1 MQNLGYACINMT
13 LSDVPA
19 KKRVTTNRSMIKRT
33 FEKRGSLY
41 AGELALQNVRD
52 LTKIIR
58 WNNDNN
64 IKFFRISSEVFPWA
78 SEYSI
83 SGLQDYSKILLAAQ
97 TAGRVATNYGMRL
110 TAHPGPFNKLCS
122 PKESVVQNTIR
133 DLEIHGEF
141 FDMLGLSRTPYNKI
155 NIHVGAAYDSKEK
168 ALDTFCRNFE
178 RLPESVQTRLTVEN
192 DDRPSLY
199 STHELYEGVYKRLGI
214 PIVFDYHHHK
224 FRNDGESEEEAL
236 RLAASTW
243 GDITPVVHYSE
254 SRSDEYNDPSIKENA
269 HSDYIYDHI
278 NDYGLDIDIM
288 IEAKAKELALLKYRK
303 DNGEIYA

>member
-13 LSDVPA
+13 LSDVP
-19 KKRVTTNRSMIKRT
+19 KSRKITTNRSMIKRT

-52 LTKIIR
+52 LTKILK
-58 WNNDNN
+58 WNKENG
-64 IKFFRISSEVFPWA
+64 ISFFRISSEVFPWA

-83 SGLQDYSKILLAAQ
+83 SKLSNYSAISLAASH
-97 TAGRVATNYGMRL
+97 AGCFANTNKMRL

-122 PKESVVQNTIR
+122 SKEHVVKNTIR

-178 RLPESVQTRLTVEN
+178 KLPASVQTRLTVEN

-199 STHELYEGVYKRLGI
+199 STHELYEGIYKRLGI

-254 SRSDEYNDPSIKENA
+254 SRSEEYNDPKIKDNA
-269 HSDYIYDHI
+269 HSDYIYNYID
-278 NDYGLDIDIM
+278 DYGLDIDIM
-288 IEAKAKELALLKYRK
+288 IEAKAKELALIGYRK
-303 DNGEIYA
+303 LWESSGE

>member
-1 MQNLGYACINMT
+1 MT
-13 LSDVPA
+13 LSDVP
-19 KKRVTTNRSMIKRT
+19 KSRKITTNRSMIKRT

-52 LTKIIR
+52 LTKILK
-58 WNNDNN
+58 WNHDNGIN
-64 IKFFRISSEVFPWA
+64 FFRISSEVFPWA

-83 SGLQDYSKILLAAQ
+83 SKLNNHSSISLAAQ
-97 TAGRVATNYGMRL
+97 AAGSVAKRYGMRL
-110 TAHPGPFNKLCS
+110 TSHPGPFNKLCS
-122 PKESVVQNTIR
+122 PNERVVQITIR

-155 NIHVGAAYDSKEK
+155 NIHVGAAYDSKEV

-178 RLPESVQTRLTVEN
+178 RLSDSVKSRLTVEN

-199 STHELYEGVYKRLGI
+199 STHELYEGIYKRLGI

-224 FRNDGESEEEAL
+224 FRNDGETEEEAL

-254 SRSDEYNDPSIKENA
+254 SRSDEYNDLKIKANS
-269 HSDYIYDHI
+269 HSDYIYNQI

-288 IEAKAKELALLKYRK
+288 IEAKAKELALLRYRK
-303 DNGEIYA
+303 LTGE

>member
-13 LSDVPA
+13 LSGGS
-19 KKRVTTNRSMIKRT
+19 KKTRVTTNRSMIRRT
-33 FEKRGSLY
+33 FDKRGSDY
-41 AGELALQNVRD
+41 AAELALHNLND
-52 LTKIIR
+52 LTTILH
-58 WNNDNN
+58 WNNKND
-64 IKFFRISSEVFPWA
+64 IHFFRVSSCVFPWA

-83 SGLQDYSKILLAAQ
+83 SELHSYPLLVKSAEKAGE
-97 TAGRVATNYGMRL
+97 TASSYNMRL
-110 TAHPGPFNKLCS
+110 TSHPGPFNKLCS
-122 PKESVVQNTIR
+122 PKESVVENTIR
-133 DLEIHGEF
+133 DLEIHGEL

-155 NIHVGAAYDSKEK
+155 NIHVGAAYDSKEV

-178 RLPESVQTRLTVEN
+178 RLSDSVKSRLTVEN

-199 STHELYEGVYKRLGI
+199 STHELYEGIYKRLGI

-243 GDITPVVHYSE
+243 GDVTPVVHYSE
-254 SRSDEYNDPSIKENA
+254 SMSEEKGDPTIKANA
-269 HSDYIYDHI
+269 HSDYIYNKID
-278 NDYGLDIDIM
+278 DYGLDIDIM

-303 DNGEIYA
+303 SFDK